1 MYFLIRK
8 EFYDNTIYEEN
19 ILPGVPVKRE
29 EINTN
34 NRMHMRW
41 NNRENK
47 KRRAIKVSD
56 IKNEGTEINKPI
68 VNSDLFQ
75 ALFPAYHISKVLGVF
90 PVRFIKQ
97 SQDRYQGRLQI
108 VDVIY
113 CICLF
118 GVIMGA
124 EAWGLWRE
132 MKDGWENS
140 TRLKSR
146 SAVIPTFSDILGV
159 IIQATIATLGSP
171 FRWKHGQTILN
182 NLAEVDEMLGIVAPK
197 KTRRYTII
205 LVTCAITYIIII
217 SGLDTYWWS
226 RDSKT
231 NKKMKDKGAINYLPL
246 YIMYMIIITLEIQ
259 YSLITYNVYQRFV
272 RLNKCLEGI
281 VKSGKVTDHFRKDLG
296 LAGDFKNREQPAS
309 YIRISKALD
318 WYPVGFETKNFAN
331 NIAQLVTVHSSLCD
345 TVSFINNTYGLV
357 MLVVTLSCLLH
368 LIITPYFLIVEVSG
382 GRQWLYL
389 IIQSMWS
396 VLHMARMFIIIQPTY
411 SAVIQAKRTAILVSQ
426 LLSSNPNA
434 ECRKHLEIFSLQLLH
449 RPLDFTACGL
459 FSLDRSLVT
468 SVSDTQHGKIA
479 SAVTT
484 YLVIL
489 IQFQKEDNTKDDVD
503 NILKNAT
510 QILRNASS
518 LHNLTAIR
526 HNAFNQT

>member
-8 EFYDNTIYEEN
+8 EFYDNNIYEEN
-19 ILPGVPVKRE
+19 ILPGEPAKRE
-29 EINTN
+29 ETTTN
-34 NRMHMRW
+34 NRMHVRW
-41 NNRENK
+41 NKRENR
-47 KRRAIKVSD
+47 KRGTIKVSD
-56 IKNEGTEINKPI
+56 IKNDGMEINKPV

-75 ALFPAYHISKVLGVF
+75 ALFPAYHISKVFGLC
-90 PVRFIKQ
+90 PVRFTKQ
-97 SQDRYQGRLQI
+97 AQDRYQGRLEI

-113 CICLF
+113 SIFLF
-118 GVIMGA
+118 GVVMGA

-146 SAVIPTFSDILGV
+146 SAVIPTASDILGV
-159 IIQATIATLGSP
+159 IIQATIAILGSP
-171 FRWKHGQTILN
+171 FRWKNGQTILN
-182 NLAEVDEMLGIVAPK
+182 NLAEIDEMLGIIAPK

-205 LVTCAITYIIII
+205 LVTCALTYITII
-217 SGLDTYWWS
+217 SGLDTYWWN

-231 NKKMKDKGAINYLPL
+231 NKKMKNKGAVNYMPL
-246 YIMYMIIITLEIQ
+246 YIMYMIIVVLEVQ
-259 YSLITYNVYQRFV
+259 YSIITYNVGQRFV

-296 LAGDFKNREQPAS
+296 LAGDFKNREQPTS
-309 YIRISKALD
+309 YIRISKAME

-345 TVSFINNTYGLV
+345 TVSFINNSFGLV

-368 LIITPYFLIVEVSG
+368 LIITPYFLIVEIGG

-396 VLHMARMFIIIQPTY
+396 ILHIARMFIIIQPTY
-411 SAVIQAKRTAILVSQ
+411 YAVIQAKRTAILVSQ

-459 FSLDRSLVT
+459 FSLDRSLFT
-468 SVSDTQHGKIA
+468 SIA

-510 QILRNASS
+510 QILRNAST